1 MMDLADFLD
10 TTNNKEQIDILDF
23 LKINNFHAS
32 KNTTKMG
39 KKTAHRVAENI
50 CESYFWW
57 GSIVSGLYKEL
68 LQLNSRKDKQ
78 PNFKMGKEF
87 EKLFLW
93 KWYTHGQQAQKRELN
108 ILSH

>member
-50 CESYFWW
+50 CESYF
-57 GSIVSGLYKEL
+57 
-68 LQLNSRKDKQ
+68 
-78 PNFKMGKEF
+78 
-87 EKLFLW
+87 
-93 KWYTHGQQAQKRELN
+93 
-108 ILSH
+108 